1 MTTTRTL
8 TVNGRPFVVAM
19 AGGETLL
26 EVLRET
32 LGLTGTKKGCNLG
45 DCGACTVLVD
55 GEPMN
60 SCLVLA
66 HEVEGKEVTTIEG
79 LAHNGELTPIQKA
92 FIHEGAIQCG
102 YCTPG
107 MIVSSTAL
115 LNKNPRP
122 SVEEIKDGLAGN
134 LCRCTGYSGIIRA
147 VQRCENYRDDGTCG
161 KTEVVSE
168 DARFTSVRASI
179 PRLDAAD
186 KAIGRA
192 LYTADISLPR
202 MVHGK
207 ILGSPIAHGRIKRID
222 ISKAMALPGVLSVI
236 TGDDVPN
243 TQYGVSPAR
252 YDEYVLA
259 KDKVL
264 HIGDKVAAVA
274 AVDE

>member
-1 MTTTRTL
+1 MD
-8 TVNGRPFVVAM
+8 GRSRWRS

-26 EVLRET
+26 EVLRDT

-92 FIHEGAIQCG
+92 FVHEGAIQCG

-107 MIVSSTAL
+107 MIMSSTAL
-115 LNKNPRP
+115 LNRNPRP

-134 LCRCTGYSGIIRA
+134 LCRCTGYSGIVRA
-147 VQRCENYRDDGTCG
+147 VNRCENYRDDGTCG
-161 KTEVVSE
+161 KTEAVSE
-168 DARFTSVRASI
+168 DDRYTSVTG
-179 PRLDAAD
+179 LDSAP
-186 KAIGRA
+186 GRGRQSNRSGA
-192 LYTADISLPR
+192 LYRRHFAAPHGPRQDSRLADRPR
-202 MVHGK
+202 
-207 ILGSPIAHGRIKRID
+207 SDQADRY
-222 ISKAMALPGVLSVI
+222 SKAMALPGVLAVI
-236 TGDDVPN
+236 TGDDVPD

-274 AVDE
+274 AVDEKTAKKRCP